1 MFQTDEKIQKN
12 IITPDGEDE
21 FQIRYIRDEN
31 VGVLTSRSDKS
42 YLILDSI
49 DFWYDLIQ
57 EKYPSK
63 QKCNCKNDYF
73 KLCFNYVPRI
83 GTDDYRAVE
92 LISYCTE
99 CGRQRKISEID
110 IDYSPTSQLFENPI
124 TFCKQP
130 KIKYKTY
137 SLKGYWKEKEFSD
150 LIDFLSQKRLW
161 IYCWYWDQ
169 TEKKRYVKQMTA
181 YELKR
186 FLFVEKGEYLEI
198 YFSAGSLDEL
208 FADSVSDGNGIYVD
222 RDVWRK
228 REIIMLNAPLL
239 VASAGA
245 GKFYS
250 LDFCSEYIEA
260 GEVKSK
266 AEAFCR
272 LAEEILAYCHERLK

>member
-31 VGVLTSRSDKS
+31 VGVLTSRSNKS

-63 QKCNCKNDYF
+63 QKCHCKNDYF

-110 IDYSPTSQLFENPI
+110 IDYSPTSQLFEKPI
-124 TFCKQP
+124 TFCEQP

-137 SLKGYWKEKEFSD
+137 SLKGYWKEEEFGD
-150 LIDFLSQKRLW
+150 LIEFLSQKRLW

-186 FLFVEKGEYLEI
+186 FLFIEKGKYLEI
-198 YFSAGSLDEL
+198 YFSAGSLDEM

-260 GEVKSK
+260 GEVKVK